1 MGSFLDSGGDRQGA
15 LACHRR
21 AVPLLEGLV
30 AADPLNAEARLH
42 LAETYNN
49 IGYLSHL
56 EGDSAA
62 ARQNL
67 QASLRLFEQLT
78 AADPANVRALLG
90 QARMYESLGAASGES
105 PAAREWFQ
113 KSRSAYLDAEEARPS
128 RCRHASRAR
137 RDRGEDRWG

>member
-1 MGSFLDSGGDRQGA
+1 M
-15 LACHRR
+15 
-21 AVPLLEGLV
+21 
-30 AADPLNAEARLH
+30 H

-90 QARMYESLGAASGES
+90 QARMYESLGTASGEP
-105 PAAREWFQ
+105 PAARGWFQ
-113 KSRSAYLDAEEARPS
+113 KSRSAYLILQKRGLLDAATRSELAAIEEKLAEATADRTPS
-128 RCRHASRAR
+128 R
-137 RDRGEDRWG
+137 